1 MRRTKKNY
9 YSNLNGKNITDSKRF
24 WKTVNLFVSDKVL
37 STERITLIENDKV
50 INSDNETANVMNTFF
65 SNIVFNLN
73 VPEYH
78 GCEGISENIS
88 DSISERY

>member
-1 MRRTKKNY
+1 M
-9 YSNLNGKNITDSKRF
+9 GKTLLIAKGF
-24 WKTVNLFVSDKVL
+24 GKQFNLFVSDKVL